1 MLIIKNSIS
10 ALWDTYYYVGNVIR
24 KRKTNILIKYL
35 KAKHEMIAG
44 AKKYN
49 ARSLSIQV
57 VTEIRAAASKVDST
71 HETIKKITFRH
82 VGLHCQVMAS

>member
-1 MLIIKNSIS
+1 
-10 ALWDTYYYVGNVIR
+10 
-24 KRKTNILIKYL
+24 
-35 KAKHEMIAG
+35 MIAG